1 MKPIRLRLA
10 GLNSFREVQD
20 IDFSKLCETG
30 VFGIFGATGSGKSTI
45 LDAITLALYGTVERA
60 ANNTQGIL
68 NHAED
73 KLSVEYTF
81 ALASGDRRITYR
93 AERAFRR
100 SGDRT
105 VKASTCRL
113 VEIAEKTETE
123 TQTGTHA
130 GTDTVLAS
138 KADEMTKRIEEILGL
153 TVEDFTR
160 AVVLPQGKFAE
171 FLTIKPKERRLMLER
186 LFSLEAYGRELS
198 ARLTEKLGLTE
209 FNLNGVEQ
217 RQQGLGDASLERVQA
232 AEANLKEA
240 LDKTAR
246 LAKEL
251 KGLKQQYDEAKEVW
265 GYQEQLHQLQET
277 EKQMIVEQPQIDRLA
292 ERLTLAKRAEG
303 IRQFLEDISR
313 AEGRFKEAE
322 NQAEDADFKLK
333 TARLA
338 KETAEEQWTAE
349 NKKRLEIEPHSLRRL
364 EQLEQAKGLETEM
377 QGNQERLNKARLK
390 YGELERIR
398 KSLEKTIQTSVAQKE
413 KHQKQLQELK
423 NKLVQITV
431 DPALRTRV
439 NASAQA
445 LEGYEIVSRQVDSL
459 QKDLDKNA
467 SELNE
472 QQITFRA
479 VAAELQTALSVVEK
493 LKKSQE
499 NKQENSP
506 LSEDILSEQAQELE
520 RYRHKIS
527 NIERAESEHS
537 EEQKRLQIISQD
549 CRKLQVEVEERE
561 QAQSNLSR
569 NVQETNTLVEQKS
582 AEVKRMEQRNL
593 ARVLIENLVEGE
605 PCPVCGSPHHPQ
617 PAQSGD
623 DEIIDNLRKELEQ
636 AAGEL
641 QKLEER
647 QRDSATAQAVAKAQ
661 LVSQR
666 ELEQNQSN
674 LCQTKELAIISYRHE
689 LPEADQT
696 KDIQDLKV
704 QRAEQELKLAQNR
717 LLLNQWKMDLEQ
729 LNRQLEIAK
738 QTLTEAEKRQR
749 NTDTQIASLE
759 GVGREIRNRLNQL
772 LLEQNQQKERLD
784 SLRRGIAL
792 SEIQALQKQYSEWD
806 ETTRTLNQQLFGLEE
821 EMKKTEEAQQ
831 RLTLEKAECDL
842 ELQNLKTVGTET
854 ARTLEELQSKY
865 NTLTEGKPAL
875 ERIEQVKI
883 ELAQVTRR
891 EEGLKKE
898 YERTK
903 EGWNQAEQHQAVSHK
918 TLELAR
924 ESYEAAQKKLDQGL
938 KTAQFLTVVAAESA
952 LCDPAEQLKM
962 DQDILAFRQKGLLLK
977 QRQEEVEARLKG
989 RRLRPEEWLAWPVR
1003 VKDMETS
1010 HNEALEQRGAAQQ
1023 KVEKLKEEHEDW
1035 LRLEGERQTLS
1046 HRRSLLKTLQTV
1058 FKGNAFVEFIAQE
1071 QLGNVSL
1078 DASERLKQLTN
1089 QRYALEVDAEG
1100 GFIMRDDAN
1109 GGARRPVNSLSGGE
1123 TFLTAL
1129 ALALALS
1136 TQIQLR
1142 GESPLEFFF
1151 LDEGFGTLDTDLLET
1166 VMNTLEK
1173 LHLQNLTIGIIS
1185 HVPELKNRLARR
1197 LVVSPAQAGG
1207 AGSKVKLEMA

>member
-113 VEIAEKTETE
+113 VEIAEGAK
-123 TQTGTHA
+123 TGTQA
-130 GTDTVLAS
+130 CAETVLAS
-138 KADEMTKRIEEILGL
+138 KADEMTKKMEEILGL

-198 ARLTEKLGLTE
+198 ARLTEQLGSAD
-209 FNLNGVEQ
+209 FDLNGVEQ

-232 AEANLKEA
+232 AETDLKDA
-240 LDKTAR
+240 LVKTVR

-251 KGLKQQYDEAKEVW
+251 KHLKQQYDEAKEVW

-277 EKQMIVEQPQIDRLA
+277 EAQLIAERPRMDKLE

-303 IRQFLEDISR
+303 IRPLLDEIGLS
-313 AEGRFKEAE
+313 EGRLKEAKDQTE
-322 NQAEDADFKLK
+322 GADLRLK
-333 TARLA
+333 EARLV
-338 KETAEEQWTAE
+338 KETAEEKWFGE
-349 NKKRLEIEPHSLRRL
+349 NKKRLDIEPQCLRRL
-364 EQLEQAKGLETEM
+364 EQLEQAKGLETEI
-377 QGNQERLNKARLK
+377 QGNQERLNKARLN
-390 YGELERIR
+390 YGELDRTR
-398 KSLEKTIQTSVAQKE
+398 KGLEQTIQDGVVRKAE
-413 KHQKQLQELK
+413 HQKQQQELK
-423 NKLVQITV
+423 NKLTQISV
-431 DPALRTRV
+431 DPAQRARV
-439 NASAQA
+439 NSSAQA
-445 LEGYEIVSRQVDSL
+445 LEGYEIVSRQVEDL
-459 QKDLDKNA
+459 QKDLVKKA

-472 QQITFRA
+472 RQLTFQA
-479 VAAELQTALSVVEK
+479 FSAEIQTAQLVVEQ
-493 LKKSQE
+493 LRKSLE
-499 NKQENSP
+499 GKRENSP
-506 LSEDILSEQAQELE
+506 LSEEILSEQAQELE
-520 RYRHKIS
+520 RFRHMIA
-527 NIERAESEHS
+527 NIERAERERS
-537 EEQKRLQIISQD
+537 EEHKRLQIISQD
-549 CRKLQVEVEERE
+549 CRKLQVDVLESE
-561 QAQSNLSR
+561 QVQSQLSAM
-569 NVQETNTLVEQKS
+569 VQESNTLVEQKL
-582 AEVKRMEQRNL
+582 AEVKRLEQRNL
-593 ARVLIENLVEGE
+593 AGILVENLVEGE
-605 PCPVCGSPHHPQ
+605 PCPVCGSAHHPQ

-623 DEIIDNLRKELEQ
+623 EEILDNVRKEFEQ

-641 QKLEER
+641 QKLVAS
-647 QRDSATAQAVAKAQ
+647 QRDGATALAVAKAQ
-661 LVSQR
+661 FVAQQ
-666 ELEQNQSN
+666 ELEKDQSN
-674 LCQTKELAIISYRHE
+674 LCQTKELAVISYRHE
-689 LPEADQT
+689 LPEVYQK
-696 KDIQDLKV
+696 KDIQDLEA
-704 QRAEQELKLAQNR
+704 QRAKQESQLRENR
-717 LLLNQWKMDLEQ
+717 LLLNQWKTDIDQ
-729 LNRQLEIAK
+729 LIHQFESAQ
-738 QTLTEAEKRQR
+738 QTLVQVEKRQQ
-749 NTDTQIASLE
+749 TTGTQIAALE
-759 GVGREIRNRLNQL
+759 GVGQEISDRLNKL
-772 LLEQNQQKERLD
+772 LQEQNQRKEHLI
-784 SLRRGIAL
+784 SLCAGMAL
-792 SEIQALQKQYSEWD
+792 AEILVLQKQYLEWD
-806 ETTRTLNQQLFGLEE
+806 QTTRTLNQELFGLEE
-821 EMKKTEEAQQ
+821 EMKKAEEDQQ
-831 RLTLEKAECDL
+831 RLSQEKAECDL
-842 ELQNLKTVGTET
+842 ELQNLKTVGTEA
-854 ARTLEELQSKY
+854 ARTLEELKNKY
-865 NTLTEGKPAL
+865 NTLTEGKPAI
-875 ERIEQVKI
+875 ERIEQVKL
-883 ELAQVTRR
+883 ELAQVIGR
-891 EEGLKKE
+891 EENLKKE
-898 YERTK
+898 YERAR
-903 EGWNQAEQHQAVSHK
+903 EGWNRAEQLQAVSYK
-918 TLELAR
+918 TLDLAK
-924 ESYEAAQKKLDQGL
+924 ESYETALEKLNQGL
-938 KTAQFLTVVAAESA
+938 KTAQFPTAAEAANA
-952 LCDPAEQLKM
+952 LCDPADQLKM
-962 DQDILAFRQKGLLLK
+962 DQDILAHRQNVLLLK
-977 QRQEEVEARLKG
+977 QKRDEIEERLKE

-1003 VKDMETS
+1003 LKEMENAN
-1010 HNEALEQRGAAQQ
+1010 NEALEQRGAAQQ
-1023 KVEKLKEEHEDW
+1023 RLKKLQEEHEEW
-1035 LRLEGERQTLS
+1035 MRLESERQRLS
-1046 HRRSLLKTLQTV
+1046 HRRGLLKTLQTV

-1071 QLGNVSL
+1071 QLSNVSL

-1109 GGARRPVNSLSGGE
+1109 GGVRRPVSSLSGGE

-1197 LVVSPAQAGG
+1197 LVVSAAEAGG